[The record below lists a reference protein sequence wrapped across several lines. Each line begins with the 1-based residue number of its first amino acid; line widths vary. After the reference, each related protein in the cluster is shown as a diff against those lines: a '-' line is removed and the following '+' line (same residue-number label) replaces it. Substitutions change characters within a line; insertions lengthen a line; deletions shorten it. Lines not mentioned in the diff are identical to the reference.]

1 MSEGRERERER
12 ETVDLRKFR
21 DEKLEEHEL
30 YKATKR
36 RILGY
41 LNFRYHIGFFVIICD
56 TSLLFF
62 PSNANYVAIL
72 LLTLFFTFVAMAVIN
87 CWMYFNVTEEL
98 LVFCYE
104 LVIFAEV
111 SNRPDFILLNN
122 DMCRNNCSTLSV
134 KKIHLRKKTE
144 LTRFIREKIPCWQ
157 RESMEEDGKYNYGM
171 LDNEYPIE
179 ALFVIFFGKDNWHP
193 FKIFGSGKNMAKWTV
208 SWFIIFILE
217 QYLWYKSILFASNTF
232 SLHNP
237 DLSSVFLRFILSS
250 SLFCLSFVVLTIR
263 EFLSKYLSLY
273 QDLLYF
279 GLK

>member
-1 MSEGRERERER
+1 MSEGRERE
-12 ETVDLRKFR
+12 TIDLRKFR

-41 LNFRYHIGFFVIICD
+41 LNYRYQIVFFVIMCD

-104 LVIFAEV
+104 LVIFADV

-122 DMCRNNCSTLSV
+122 DMCRNNYSTLSV

-144 LTRFIREKIPCWQ
+144 LTDFIREKIPCWQ
-157 RESMEEDGKYNYGM
+157 RESIEEEG
-171 LDNEYPIE
+171 
-179 ALFVIFFGKDNWHP
+179 
-193 FKIFGSGKNMAKWTV
+193 
-208 SWFIIFILE
+208 
-217 QYLWYKSILFASNTF
+217 KSITGCWTTS
-232 SLHNP
+232 
-237 DLSSVFLRFILSS
+237 
-250 SLFCLSFVVLTIR
+250 IR
-263 EFLSKYLSLY
+263 
-273 QDLLYF
+273 
-279 GLK
+279 